1 MGKFRKSERL
11 CSRKSIGK
19 LFLSGNTLFH
29 HPFRMLWLESGSD
42 NPYPATI
49 AISVPARRIK
59 KAVNRNRIKRVIR
72 ESYRINKEI
81 LHESLAAQNRKIE
94 MMIVFVSG
102 TEYDFDFINKK
113 LRELFQKFILDNAT
127 DKEIL

>member
-1 MGKFRKSERL
+1 
-11 CSRKSIGK
+11 
-19 LFLSGNTLFH
+19 
-29 HPFRMLWLESGSD
+29 MLWLESGSD